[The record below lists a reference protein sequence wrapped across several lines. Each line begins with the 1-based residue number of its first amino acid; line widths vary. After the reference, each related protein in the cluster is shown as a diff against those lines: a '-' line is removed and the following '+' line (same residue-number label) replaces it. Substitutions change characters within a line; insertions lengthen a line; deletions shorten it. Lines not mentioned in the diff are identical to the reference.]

1 MLVWLGQRRIAGIES
16 GRTLRVHGRD
26 SKTWSGRISYLPD
39 DAASKIPLALSNKVG
54 GPVAIKPSNNPNELV
69 PQSQVYLVG
78 IDIEDA
84 DGAICP
90 GVLSQVKIHCEHRSA
105 AWWVWRLLSST
116 FDIGLL

>member
-1 MLVWLGQRRIAGIES
+1 MPES
-16 GRTLRVHGRD
+16 E
-26 SKTWSGRISYLPD
+26 
-39 DAASKIPLALSNKVG
+39 AAKVPLALSNKAG
-54 GPVAIKPSNNPNELV
+54 GPVAIKPGGDPNLLV
-69 PQSQVYLVG
+69 PQSQFYLVG

-90 GVLSQVKIHCEHRSA
+90 GVLAQVKIHCEYRSG